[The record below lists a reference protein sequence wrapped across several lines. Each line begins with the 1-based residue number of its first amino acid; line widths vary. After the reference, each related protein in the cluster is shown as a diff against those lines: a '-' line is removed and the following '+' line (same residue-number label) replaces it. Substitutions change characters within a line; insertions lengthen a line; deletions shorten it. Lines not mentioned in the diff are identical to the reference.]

1 MKKVNFD
8 VKLPAFVDRIVYVDN
23 YGARPY
29 CYTIEDASRNA
40 DAINRAINYIS
51 EKGGGTVVIPEG
63 IWFTA
68 PIEIKSDVELRIE
81 KNAILKFSKD
91 IDQYP
96 LIITNYEGQECIR
109 AKSPITAENAIN
121 IGITGGGVIDGSGDL
136 WRPVK
141 QFKMTER
148 QWQELMKKSQYT
160 IDTKEGGIW
169 MPTES
174 SFKGNEHN
182 IQLDAENALEKASEY
197 YDFYRPVMVSL
208 RHCKRILLDGVTF
221 MNSPAWNIHPFFCK
235 NLTVRNVTVSNPY
248 YAQNGDGI
256 DVESCKK
263 VHIHN
268 CTFETGDD
276 AICLKS
282 GKNAVARQIE
292 GPCEDVYIHDCLV
305 NKGHGGFVI
314 GSEMSRGIKNVLV
327 ENCTFLGTDVGVRIK
342 SALGRGG
349 VIENINVKNIKLLVY
364 TIMGLLAGLGG
375 ALQVSIYASAMP
387 DMQYGGEMDVIA
399 ACVIGGVSM
408 SGGRGTVVGA
418 FLGSIILATIAKALP
433 LVGISSLWQ
442 NMIKGVII
450 LVVVVINVVLQRI
463 ADKNALKGREM

>member
-141 QFKMTER
+141 QFKLTDR
-148 QWQELMKKSQYT
+148 QWEALMKKSQYT

-276 AICLKS
+276 AICIKS
-282 GKNAVARQIE
+282 GKNAEARTFE
-292 GPCEDVYIHDCLV
+292 DPCENLYIHDCIV
-305 NKGHGGFVI
+305 NEGHGGFVI
-314 GSEMSRGIKNVLV
+314 GSEMSRDVKNILV
-327 ENCTFLGTDVGVRIK
+327 ENCTFAGTDVGIRIK
-342 SALGRGG
+342 SAMGRGG
-349 VIENINVKNIKLLVY
+349 VVEDITIRNINMIDIKNEAVILTMGYVLNLLDKNETIAQVDESDVPYFKNILIEQIECNGCDTAVKIEPISGRENTISDITIKDSVFAANKENVINGENI
-364 TIMGLLAGLGG
+364 
-375 ALQVSIYASAMP
+375 
-387 DMQYGGEMDVIA
+387 
-399 ACVIGGVSM
+399 
-408 SGGRGTVVGA
+408 
-418 FLGSIILATIAKALP
+418 
-433 LVGISSLWQ
+433 
-442 NMIKGVII
+442 VII
-450 LVVVVINVVLQRI
+450 
-463 ADKNALKGREM
+463 

>member
-221 MNSPAWNIHPFFCK
+221 MNSPAWNIHPFFCE
-235 NLTVRNVTVSNPY
+235 NVTIDNIKVRNPY

-256 DVESCKK
+256 DVESCQYVEIYNTK
-263 VHIHN
+263 
-268 CTFETGDD
+268 FEVGDD
-276 AICLKS
+276 AICIKA
-282 GKNAVARQIE
+282 GKNAIARTID
-292 GPCEDVYIHDCLV
+292 GPCSNIYIHDCVV
-305 NKGHGGFVI
+305 NEGHGGFVI
-314 GSEMSRGIKNVLV
+314 GSEMSRGVKDILV
-327 ENCTFLGTDVGVRIK
+327 ENCTFIGTDVGVRIK

-349 VIENINVKNIKLLVY
+349 VVENITIRNIDMVNIKGEAVILTMGYVLNLLNRN
-364 TIMGLLAGLGG
+364 
-375 ALQVSIYASAMP
+375 
-387 DMQYGGEMDVIA
+387 E
-399 ACVIGGVSM
+399 
-408 SGGRGTVVGA
+408 
-418 FLGSIILATIAKALP
+418 TIAMDNEEDVPYFRNIDMDGIVCTDCKEFAKIEP
-433 LVGISSLWQ
+433 LNGRPDT
-442 NMIKGVII
+442 IKD
-450 LVVVVINVVLQRI
+450 VVINKQ
-463 ADKNALKGREM
+463 KFC

>member
-141 QFKMTER
+141 QFKLTDR
-148 QWQELMKKSQYT
+148 QWEALMKKSQYT

-221 MNSPAWNIHPFFCK
+221 MNSPAWNIHPFFCE
-235 NLTVRNVTVSNPY
+235 NVTIDNIKVRNPY

-256 DVESCKK
+256 DVESCTN
-263 VHIHN
+263 VHIHHSV
-268 CTFETGDD
+268 FETGDD
-276 AICLKS
+276 AICIKA
-282 GKNAVARQIE
+282 GKNAIARTID
-292 GPCEDVYIHDCLV
+292 GPCSNIYIHDCVV
-305 NKGHGGFVI
+305 NEGHGGFVI
-314 GSEMSRGIKNVLV
+314 GSEMSRGVKDILV
-327 ENCTFLGTDVGVRIK
+327 ENCTFIGTDVGVRMK

-349 VIENINVKNIKLLVY
+349 VVENITIRNIDMVNIKGEAVILTMGYVLNLLNRN
-364 TIMGLLAGLGG
+364 
-375 ALQVSIYASAMP
+375 
-387 DMQYGGEMDVIA
+387 E
-399 ACVIGGVSM
+399 
-408 SGGRGTVVGA
+408 
-418 FLGSIILATIAKALP
+418 TIAMDNEEDVPYFRNIDMDGIVCTDCKEFAKIEP
-433 LVGISSLWQ
+433 LNGRPDT
-442 NMIKGVII
+442 IKD
-450 LVVVVINVVLQRI
+450 VVINKQ
-463 ADKNALKGREM
+463 KFC

>member
-1 MKKVNFD
+1 MWNEKVNFD

-221 MNSPAWNIHPFFCK
+221 MNSPAWNIHPF
-235 NLTVRNVTVSNPY
+235 S
-248 YAQNGDGI
+248 
-256 DVESCKK
+256 
-263 VHIHN
+263 
-268 CTFETGDD
+268 
-276 AICLKS
+276 
-282 GKNAVARQIE
+282 
-292 GPCEDVYIHDCLV
+292 
-305 NKGHGGFVI
+305 
-314 GSEMSRGIKNVLV
+314 
-327 ENCTFLGTDVGVRIK
+327 VRI
-342 SALGRGG
+342 
-349 VIENINVKNIKLLVY
+349 
-364 TIMGLLAGLGG
+364 
-375 ALQVSIYASAMP
+375 LQ
-387 DMQYGGEMDVIA
+387 
-399 ACVIGGVSM
+399 
-408 SGGRGTVVGA
+408 
-418 FLGSIILATIAKALP
+418 
-433 LVGISSLWQ
+433 
-442 NMIKGVII
+442 
-450 LVVVVINVVLQRI
+450 
-463 ADKNALKGREM
+463 

>member
-141 QFKMTER
+141 QFKMTDR
-148 QWQELMKKSQYT
+148 QWEALMKKSQYT

-221 MNSPAWNIHPFFCK
+221 MNSPAWNIHPFFCE
-235 NLTVRNVTVSNPY
+235 NVTIDNIKVRNPY

-256 DVESCKK
+256 DVESCTN
-263 VHIHN
+263 VHIHHSV
-268 CTFETGDD
+268 FETGDD
-276 AICLKS
+276 AICIKA
-282 GKNAVARQIE
+282 GKNAIARTID
-292 GPCEDVYIHDCLV
+292 GPCSNIYIHDCVV
-305 NKGHGGFVI
+305 NEGHGGFVI
-314 GSEMSRGIKNVLV
+314 GSEMSRGVKDILV
-327 ENCTFLGTDVGVRIK
+327 ENCTFIGTDVGVRIK

-349 VIENINVKNIKLLVY
+349 VVENITIRNIDMVNIKGEAVILTMGYVLNLLNRY
-364 TIMGLLAGLGG
+364 
-375 ALQVSIYASAMP
+375 
-387 DMQYGGEMDVIA
+387 E
-399 ACVIGGVSM
+399 
-408 SGGRGTVVGA
+408 
-418 FLGSIILATIAKALP
+418 TIAMDNEEDVPYFRNIDMDGIVCTDCKEFAKIEP
-433 LVGISSLWQ
+433 LNGRPDT
-442 NMIKGVII
+442 IKD
-450 LVVVVINVVLQRI
+450 VVINKQ
-463 ADKNALKGREM
+463 KFC

>member
-141 QFKMTER
+141 QFKLTDR
-148 QWQELMKKSQYT
+148 QWEALMKKSQYT

-221 MNSPAWNIHPFFCK
+221 MNSPAWNIHPFFCE
-235 NLTVRNVTVSNPY
+235 NVTIDNIKVRNPY

-256 DVESCKK
+256 DVESCTN
-263 VHIHN
+263 VHIHHSV
-268 CTFETGDD
+268 FETGDD
-276 AICLKS
+276 AICIKA
-282 GKNAVARQIE
+282 GKNAIARTID
-292 GPCEDVYIHDCLV
+292 GPCSNIYIHDCVV
-305 NKGHGGFVI
+305 NEGHGGFVI
-314 GSEMSRGIKNVLV
+314 GSEMSRGVKDILV
-327 ENCTFLGTDVGVRIK
+327 ENCTFIGTDVGVRIK

-349 VIENINVKNIKLLVY
+349 VVENITIRNIDMVNIKGEAVILTMGYVLNLLNRN
-364 TIMGLLAGLGG
+364 
-375 ALQVSIYASAMP
+375 
-387 DMQYGGEMDVIA
+387 E
-399 ACVIGGVSM
+399 
-408 SGGRGTVVGA
+408 
-418 FLGSIILATIAKALP
+418 TIAMDNEEDVPYFRNIDMDGIVCTDCKEFAKIEP
-433 LVGISSLWQ
+433 LNGRPDT
-442 NMIKGVII
+442 IKD
-450 LVVVVINVVLQRI
+450 VVINKQ
-463 ADKNALKGREM
+463 KFC

>member
-141 QFKMTER
+141 QFKLTDR
-148 QWQELMKKSQYT
+148 QWEALMKKSQYT

-208 RHCKRILLDGVTF
+208 RHCTNVLLSGVTF
-221 MNSPAWNIHPFFCK
+221 MNSPAWNIHPFFCE
-235 NLTVRNVTVSNPY
+235 NVTIDNIKVRNPY

-256 DVESCKK
+256 DVESCTN
-263 VHIHN
+263 VHIHHSV
-268 CTFETGDD
+268 FETGDD
-276 AICLKS
+276 AICIKA
-282 GKNAVARQIE
+282 GKNAIARTID
-292 GPCEDVYIHDCLV
+292 GPCSNIYIHDCVV
-305 NKGHGGFVI
+305 NEGHGGFVI
-314 GSEMSRGIKNVLV
+314 GSEMSRGVKDILV
-327 ENCTFLGTDVGVRIK
+327 ENCTFIGTDVGVRIK

-349 VIENINVKNIKLLVY
+349 VVENITIRNIDMVNIKGEAVILTMGYVLNLLNRN
-364 TIMGLLAGLGG
+364 
-375 ALQVSIYASAMP
+375 
-387 DMQYGGEMDVIA
+387 E
-399 ACVIGGVSM
+399 
-408 SGGRGTVVGA
+408 
-418 FLGSIILATIAKALP
+418 TIAMDNEEDVPYFRNIDMDGIVCTDCKEFAKIEP
-433 LVGISSLWQ
+433 LNGRPDT
-442 NMIKGVII
+442 IKD
-450 LVVVVINVVLQRI
+450 VVINKQ
-463 ADKNALKGREM
+463 KFC